1 MLTTWINTHL
11 LSFLIFAPILWGA
24 FLLCFPERQ
33 APLVKLLG
41 LLGSLGIFVVAL
53 SQMTRLVGDPGGILL
68 AEHSPWFS
76 VVGLPVDYHLA
87 LDGLNFWLV
96 LLTVFIAPLT
106 LLGTWHSIQKRAGA
120 AIGLFLMLEG
130 AILGA
135 LVAQDM
141 LLFYVFWEVMLPPM
155 YFLIG
160 IWGGEDRKYAANKF
174 LLYTLAGSLLWLVAL
189 LYIASKAGSFAP
201 VLMAQAALA
210 LPFQTQCT
218 LFLAFALAFAIKVPL
233 FPLHTWLPDAHT
245 EAPTAGSV
253 ILAAVLLKLGGYG
266 LLRFALPIF
275 PAAAI
280 RYAMPLAILA
290 VLAIVYGA
298 LVAMVQLDIKKLVAY
313 SSVSHMGFV
322 VLGISSMTVLGTQ
335 GAIFQM
341 LSHGVSTGALFL
353 LVGMLYDRAHTRQIA
368 DFGGVAKRMPI
379 FTFFFLVV
387 TLSSIGL
394 PLTNGFI
401 GEFLILNGTYS
412 SGFPWGRTLAII
424 ATLGVLL
431 SAVYLLWMVKRVFW
445 GPENTLETSGTA
457 HLHSDLNPREI
468 AVMVPVV
475 ILIFWMGL
483 HPQTFTAH
491 SEGSVKR
498 LLAEAQAPAPRPAPL
513 GQSPENPH
521 QAPVE
526 GAQPHAQEAP

>member
-11 LSFLIFAPILWGA
+11 LTVLIFAPILWGA
-24 FLLCFPERQ
+24 LLLLLPEKQ
-33 APLVKLLG
+33 APLAKLLG
-41 LLGSLGIFVVAL
+41 LLGSLGLFIVAVFQL
-53 SQMTRLVGDPGGILL
+53 LRLTADGSGILL
-68 AEHSPWFS
+68 AERHPWFA
-76 VVGLPVDYHLA
+76 VAGLPVDYHLA

-96 LLTVFIAPLT
+96 LLTVFIVPLT
-106 LLGTWHSIQKRAGA
+106 LLGTWHSLKERSGA
-120 AIGLFLMLEG
+120 AVGLFLMLEG
-130 AILGA
+130 TILGA
-135 LVAQDM
+135 LVAQDL
-141 LLFYVFWEVMLPPM
+141 LLFYVFWEAMLAPM

-160 IWGGEDRKYAANKF
+160 IWGGADRKYAANKF

-210 LPFQTQCT
+210 LPFKVQCT
-218 LFLAFALAFAIKVPL
+218 LFLAFTLAFAIKVPL

-275 PAAAI
+275 PAAALH
-280 RYAMPLAILA
+280 YALPLA
-290 VLAIVYGA
+290 VLAVIAILYGA

-322 VLGISSMTVLGTQ
+322 VLGISSMTVIGTQ

-341 LSHGVSTGALFL
+341 LNHGISTGALFL

-368 DFGGVAKRMPI
+368 DFGGIAKRMPI
-379 FTFFFLVV
+379 FTFFFLIV

-394 PLTNGFI
+394 PLTNGFV
-401 GEFLILNGTYS
+401 GEFFILNGTYL
-412 SGFPWGRTLAII
+412 SGFTWGRPLAII

-431 SAVYLLWMVKRVFW
+431 GAVYMLWMVKRVFW
-445 GPENTLETSGTA
+445 GPENIEEGSGTT
-457 HLHSDLNPREI
+457 HIHSDLNFREI
-468 AVMVPVV
+468 AVMVPIVV
-475 ILIFWMGL
+475 LIFWMGL
-483 HPQTFTAH
+483 HHQTFTTH
-491 SEGSVKR
+491 SEASVER
-498 LLAEAQAPAPRPAPL
+498 LLTEAKAPVQRPAPMAL
-513 GQSPENPH
+513 APERT
-521 QAPVE
+521 
-526 GAQPHAQEAP
+526 HAQEVH